1 MTPLTPP
8 PSRALCRTQEQF
20 FNCYQLIHNIKKRC
34 LLKTMEVTNI
44 FLHKHIFSLT
54 HAQWRPRQMY
64 IVHRCQNWRTL
75 HVCVIWGII
84 VEMWRPELGR
94 GGPVESNNCKLFA
107 KFPPIDY
114 FKQCPTFALINW
126 IRFLSFHNWTTNRLL
141 PVRFLHLQFYMK
153 LKMKEEFISVI
164 WEYSW
169 QFNTLNK
176 NWKYQWMGY
185 MVVCL

>member
-1 MTPLTPP
+1 MPIKNYG
-8 PSRALCRTQEQF
+8 SYKYFFTQTYF
-20 FNCYQLIHNIKKRC
+20 FFYPCSVKASSH
-34 LLKTMEVTNI
+34 
-44 FLHKHIFSLT
+44 
-54 HAQWRPRQMY
+54 
-64 IVHRCQNWRTL
+64 VHRCQNWRTL

-94 GGPVESNNCKLFA
+94 GGAVESNNCKLFA

-153 LKMKEEFISVI
+153 LKMKEEFISVS

-176 NWKYQWMGY
+176 NGKYP
-185 MVVCL
+185 